1 CTLNSSSVMKAKSKL
16 SFFPHAH
23 LPSDSW
29 EAGIEKYSKIPD
41 ASTKKNVKETIKE
54 IAGELSDIWRT
65 NPGPAFYP
73 LMLHF
78 TRVALLLSAVPP
90 PATPDDWS
98 PPLSPLPIPLP
109 DRVDEPEYYY
119 FTLDAEVRNLQDLY
133 LVHRGFAG
141 IIQNLKEREEV
152 LDFDDVQRLA
162 GDLLLAN
169 CPSACKSFYPPS
181 MQDTLDSMSDSP
193 WRDDH
198 IHATFAVLERLE
210 RDPVKAGEAASNLAA
225 IRSDFENRM
234 ELLMKIRRRYRAFII
249 DEAQDNSPVQWRLLS
264 RLWGERRVEEG
275 EPSIPDTPWQPTVCY
290 VGDVKQS

>member
-1 CTLNSSSVMKAKSKL
+1 FCELVKENSPSMAKGGWPAKSRMACLDVLCNEGPPKDTWEQLIWLSHTLVCTLNSSSVMKAKSKL

-54 IAGELSDIWRT
+54 IAGELSDIWRA

-90 PATPDDWS
+90 PAFDDDS
-98 PPLSPLPIPLP
+98 DALLSPLPIPLP
-109 DRVDEPEYYY
+109 DRVDEPKHYY

-141 IIQNLKEREEV
+141 IIQNLKER
-152 LDFDDVQRLA
+152 
-162 GDLLLAN
+162 
-169 CPSACKSFYPPS
+169 
-181 MQDTLDSMSDSP
+181 
-193 WRDDH
+193 
-198 IHATFAVLERLE
+198 
-210 RDPVKAGEAASNLAA
+210 
-225 IRSDFENRM
+225 
-234 ELLMKIRRRYRAFII
+234 
-249 DEAQDNSPVQWRLLS
+249 
-264 RLWGERRVEEG
+264 
-275 EPSIPDTPWQPTVCY
+275 
-290 VGDVKQS
+290 